1 MPELPSVEIYKH
13 YFDRKAL
20 KQRIE
25 SLEISSPEML
35 VDTSPQEMEKCMLGQ
50 MFVGSQRYGKYLFGK
65 LANNTF
71 LVIHFGMTGY
81 LHYGSLKMSGHP
93 RLVLTF
99 SNGNHLIFDDTRK
112 FGKLG
117 LTGNPDLFVT
127 QKKLGPDAL
136 IVDIKTFYKIFQRR
150 TGMIKPL
157 ILNQNLIAGIGNL
170 YADEILYQSR
180 VHPQTPAHHLKLR
193 DWERLFKETKKVL
206 KIAIKYQDRPK
217 ALPNRFL
224 LPHRYKGG
232 TCPEG
237 GKVEIIKVGGR
248 TTYICPKK
256 QKIK

>member
-136 IVDIKTFYKIFQRR
+136 IVDIKTFYKIFQSR

-237 GKVEIIKVGGR
+237 GRIEIIKVGGR